1 VSARIRRSLFVVGI
15 LVLLFFAY
23 ITAIKLAFVML
34 YFALLLAAVSW
45 FWTRLGTAKL
55 TIVREAP
62 AGAYEV
68 GEDFVEILTVS
79 NPAIVSLP
87 WVEILDGSSIPGY
100 DAGRAVNVGRQRQRS
115 WRTQGRFISRG
126 RYQMGPTRLVA
137 GDPFGL
143 FQRTVIVPEAS
154 SVTVYPRLVD
164 VTRLLPGAS
173 HTLGDIIAMGRYIDA
188 PPDASGIREYDP
200 ADGFNRIHW
209 PSTARLGRPMSK
221 SFEKYEGSD
230 LIVVLDLRSSV
241 HRGEP
246 PRSTLEY
253 AVSLAA
259 SLAVLALGRN
269 QSVGLACNDARRTI
283 IPPARGGKQL
293 RRILDFLSEVDADG
307 GVSLEALLQGLAS
320 SRGRQSLVVVTPS
333 LAGAW
338 VDWLTRVGLGGSRSN
353 AVLYLDAQSFGGVA
367 ATAPRPRNLGEQT
380 SWWSLT
386 ADDEIFRRRPA
397 AGRSAREPMGVA
409 I

>member
-1 VSARIRRSLFVVGI
+1 VSARVRRSLFVVGI

-34 YFALLLAAVSW
+34 YFAVLLAVVSW
-45 FWTRLGTAKL
+45 LWTRLGAAKL
-55 TIVREAP
+55 GISREAP
-62 AGAYEV
+62 DGAYEV
-68 GEDFVEILTVS
+68 GDNFVEVLTVS
-79 NPAIVSLP
+79 NPALVSLP
-87 WVEILDGSSIPGY
+87 WVEVVDSSSLPGY
-100 DAGRAVNVGRQRQRS
+100 DAGRAISLGRQRTRTWRS
-115 WRTQGRFISRG
+115 RGRFISRG
-126 RYQMGPTRLVA
+126 RYRMGPTRIVT

-143 FQRTVIVPEAS
+143 FQHSIEVAADS

-164 VTRLLPGAS
+164 VTRFLPGAS
-173 HTLGDIIAMGRYIDA
+173 HTLGDTIALGRFVDA

-209 PSTARLGRPMSK
+209 PSTARLGRPMTK

-230 LIVVLDLRSSV
+230 LVVVLDLRSNV
-241 HRGEP
+241 HLGQAP
-246 PRSTLEY
+246 KSTLEY
-253 AVSLAA
+253 AASLAA
-259 SLAVLALGRN
+259 SLAVLGLSRN

-283 IPPARGGKQL
+283 IPPARGGIQL
-293 RRILDFLSEVDADG
+293 RRILDFLAEVDADG
-307 GVSLEALLQGLAS
+307 GISLESLLQALAS
-320 SRGRQSLVVVTPS
+320 SRGRQSLVVITPS

-338 VDWLTRVGLGGSRSN
+338 VDWLARVGLGGSRSN
-353 AVLYLDAQSFGGVA
+353 AVLHLDAQSFGGA
-367 ATAPRPRNLGEQT
+367 ATTAPGPRTLGEQT

-397 AGRSAREPMGVA
+397 TGRAAPEPMAVA